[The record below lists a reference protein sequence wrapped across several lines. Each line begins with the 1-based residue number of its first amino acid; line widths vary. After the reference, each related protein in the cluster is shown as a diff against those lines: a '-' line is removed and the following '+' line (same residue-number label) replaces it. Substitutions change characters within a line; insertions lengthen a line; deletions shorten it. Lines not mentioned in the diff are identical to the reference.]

1 MSSKKLPSKKPSWK
15 KPDFEEIALCMEVTA
30 YANTENE
37 LPLPVDGD
45 QRHPTGQTVVD
56 QQPTE

>member
-1 MSSKKLPSKKPSWK
+1 MSSQKQSWK

-30 YANTENE
+30 YVNTEDE

-45 QRHPTGQTVVD
+45 QRHPTGQAVVD
-56 QQPTE
+56 EQPAE